1 MIGSR
6 NSVYFLVFACGRL
19 PCALSAQAPTIKR
32 ECTRRVRSSR
42 IKAMLDNFLQILP
55 EVIFDAAEKLGG
67 RCTGRFYTLNALENR
82 VYDIEME
89 EGPQVII
96 KFYRPGRWS
105 RATIQAEHDFLKAL
119 EESEIPVVCPLTDD
133 KGQSIFEI
141 SEVMFTIF
149 PKRPGRLEPELT
161 TEQLTRLGRFMARL
175 HNVGATV
182 KAAPRLRLDPQT
194 YGRDPLKFLKDGN
207 FVPMELASRF
217 ETIVTQICDAIT
229 PRFEDVKYV
238 LLHGDCHSGNILWN
252 RDDPYFIDF
261 DDMLYAPPV
270 QDIWMLTGGDDDYG
284 KEQRHILLDAYEQ
297 IRTFDM
303 KTMQII
309 EPLRALRM
317 IHFSAWIARRWE
329 DSAFKVAFPAFGTEH
344 YWQEQIEGLALQLEK
359 VQYHTTDL

>member
-1 MIGSR
+1 
-6 NSVYFLVFACGRL
+6 
-19 PCALSAQAPTIKR
+19 
-32 ECTRRVRSSR
+32 
-42 IKAMLDNFLQILP
+42 MLDNFLQILP
-55 EVIFDAAEKLGG
+55 EVIFNAAEKLGG
-67 RCTGRFYTLNALENR
+67 RCTGRFYALHALENR

-89 EGPQVII
+89 EGPHVVV

-141 SEVMFTIF
+141 NEVMFTIF
-149 PKRPGRLEPELT
+149 PKRSGRLEPELT
-161 TEQLTRLGRFMARL
+161 KEQLTRLGRFMARL
-175 HNVGATV
+175 HNVGATI

-217 ETIVTQICDAIT
+217 ETIVTQICDAMA
-229 PRFEDVKYV
+229 PPFEDVEYV

-270 QDIWMLTGGDDDYG
+270 QDIWMLTGGDDEYG
-284 KEQRHILLDAYEQ
+284 KEQRRILLEAYEQ

-303 KTMQII
+303 TTMRLI

-329 DSAFKVAFPAFGTEH
+329 DSAFKASFPDFGTER
-344 YWQEQIEGLALQLEK
+344 YWQEQIEALALQLEK
-359 VQYHTTDL
+359 VRYDPADLYR

>member
-1 MIGSR
+1 
-6 NSVYFLVFACGRL
+6 
-19 PCALSAQAPTIKR
+19 
-32 ECTRRVRSSR
+32 
-42 IKAMLDNFLQILP
+42 MLDNFLQILP

-67 RCTGRFYTLNALENR
+67 RCTGRFYALHALENR

-89 EGPQVII
+89 EGPHVII

-119 EESEIPVVCPLTDD
+119 EASEIPVVCPLTDD

-141 SEVMFTIF
+141 NKVMFTIF

-229 PRFEDVKYV
+229 PRFDGRPVR
-238 LLHGDCHSGNILWN
+238 S
-252 RDDPYFIDF
+252 
-261 DDMLYAPPV
+261 APRR
-270 QDIWMLTGGDDDYG
+270 L
-284 KEQRHILLDAYEQ
+284 
-297 IRTFDM
+297 
-303 KTMQII
+303 
-309 EPLRALRM
+309 PLRKY
-317 IHFSAWIARRWE
+317 FVE
-329 DSAFKVAFPAFGTEH
+329 
-344 YWQEQIEGLALQLEK
+344 
-359 VQYHTTDL
+359 